1 MKDPKGQPVPG
12 IAPAAKQAGA
22 YVAGVIKAR
31 VEGRQTPGPFR
42 YRHAGSLATIGRKS
56 AVVDFGWLRLRG
68 NPAWWL
74 WSIAHIFFLIG
85 FRNRVLVLLQWAW
98 SYVTYS
104 RGARLITGEVQ
115 APRATIEPAEWP
127 ARTA

>member
-1 MKDPKGQPVPG
+1 MVW
-12 IAPAAKQAGA
+12 IF
-22 YVAGVIKAR
+22 VHV
-31 VEGRQTPGPFR
+31 
-42 YRHAGSLATIGRKS
+42 
-56 AVVDFGWLRLRG
+56 
-68 NPAWWL
+68 
-74 WSIAHIFFLIG
+74 FFLIG

-115 APRATIEPAEWP
+115 APRPTLEPAGWP